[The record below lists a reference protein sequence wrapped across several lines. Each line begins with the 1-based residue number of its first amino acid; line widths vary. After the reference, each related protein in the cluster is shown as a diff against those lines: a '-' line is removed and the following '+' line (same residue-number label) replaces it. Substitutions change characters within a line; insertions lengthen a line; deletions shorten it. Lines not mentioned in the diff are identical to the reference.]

1 MKKSTWFLLSGIC
14 VILLAFVMDA
24 ILACVLD
31 LSAATGFDV
40 QKFAYLAGDAV
51 VVTAGVL
58 LIIYR
63 KKLAKEEEEKE

>member
-31 LSAATGFDV
+31 FSAATGFDV

-63 KKLAKEEEEKE
+63 KKFAKEEEKE